1 MLRPLS
7 YFAAAMGLALISISF
22 AGVGF
27 QLFAAPPEEPFS
39 GWFADYPM
47 FEALLI
53 AITGVGACIF
63 PFFLKEN
70 PNSKLVNTL
79 KYLWIIVGVVFVGF
93 GGLNYFTHIGLIVPT
108 IK

>member
-27 QLFAAPPEEPFS
+27 QFFAAPPGKPIS

-47 FEALLI
+47 FEATFMSLLI

-70 PNSKLVNTL
+70 PNPKLVNTL
-79 KYLWIIVGVVFVGF
+79 KYLW
-93 GGLNYFTHIGLIVPT
+93 
-108 IK
+108 